1 MNCNFSVVRHA
12 KTKKNVLPTR
22 CDLVHCRAR
31 ASNVQ
36 EMNRWVKS
44 YLIGLELGFKCRS
57 AYRV

>member
-36 EMNRWVKS
+36 E
-44 YLIGLELGFKCRS
+44 
-57 AYRV
+57 